1 VYEIKLKL
9 FIIRVKEYLNL
20 QYLITNIIIKY
31 SEIITNNIIKKNVL
45 QYLITNLKIKY
56 LEISIQIDYKY
67 YNKEKCIIILNHII
81 NIKIYLT
88 FCGGPLK

>member
-67 YNKEKCIIILNHII
+67 YNKEKYIIILNHII

-88 FCGGPLK
+88 FLWWTT